1 MTEHNRL
8 LDRLLSTLDVEIM
21 DFPVWEMTHGGRLD
35 ERTQSTIQAHYVVSG
50 TLRYQA
56 NGDLPIT
63 CGPGT
68 VLLAPPNIDGNL
80 ACGAHAT
87 ETVAKPP
94 HRISGDDGRLHVAL
108 TDGGQCDLRVIS
120 GCVKPNVAG
129 SVGWLDS
136 IHAPI
141 VASPGDSPLIVEAC
155 RAIQREVNAPGLGS
169 RAIIEA
175 LMKACVVLVL
185 REQHAKAERFL
196 EFAGASHD
204 PRLGRV
210 VALVLQ
216 SPSARHSV
224 DGLAKAA
231 GMSRSAFVRKFREA
245 FSISPMA
252 FVAQTRLYRAAA
264 LLTATRLP
272 IKSIAAT
279 IGFSSR
285 SHFSTAFRDAHGVA
299 PTAYRDRVKAQ
310 AGVR

>member
-8 LDRLLSTLDVEIM
+8 LDRLLSALDVEIE
-21 DFPVWEMTHGGRLD
+21 DLPVCEMARGGRLD
-35 ERTQSTIQAHYVVSG
+35 ERPHATIEAHYVVSG
-50 TLRYQA
+50 TLHYQVKG
-56 NGDLPIT
+56 NPPIT

-68 VLLAPPNIDGNL
+68 VLLAPPNIDGYL

-94 HRISGDDGRLHVAL
+94 HRISGDDGWLHVAL
-108 TDGGQCDLRVIS
+108 TDGGQCDLRVVS

-136 IHAPI
+136 IRAPI
-141 VASPGDSPLIVEAC
+141 VASLGDSPLIGEAY
-155 RAIQREVNAPGLGS
+155 RALQREVNAPGLGS
-169 RAIIEA
+169 RAITEA
-175 LMKACVVLVL
+175 LMKACVVLML
-185 REQHAKAERFL
+185 REHHAKAERFL

-216 SPSARHSV
+216 SPSARHSLE
-224 DGLAKAA
+224 GLAKAA
-231 GMSRSAFVRKFREA
+231 GMSRSAFVRKFGEA

-252 FVAQTRLYRAAA
+252 FVAQTRLHRAAA

-272 IKSIAAT
+272 VKLIAAT
-279 IGFSSR
+279 TGFSSR

-299 PTAYRDRVKAQ
+299 PSAYRDRVKAQ